1 MPTKRVGF
9 VYFMNRLISAS
20 IFDFMSVIVNLSRAS
35 HSTDERDGDAMI
47 SNVPKPPSCL
57 GTVYEC

>member
-9 VYFMNRLISAS
+9 VYFIDPLRSAS
-20 IFDFMSVIVNLSRAS
+20 IFDFMSVIDNLYGAG